1 MGSSAS
7 PVLVVLLVG
16 PQASGKSTVA
26 RSLVEALRERDERA
40 ALIELDAI
48 AGMALPTLPSW
59 DVAADVF
66 ATVIGE
72 WARSDLTCVVAEGI
86 ASRSEIDLV
95 SARVPEPAAIMTI
108 ALTTPLGTA
117 VPRALADPTRG
128 ISRDERWLSD
138 RYDEWR
144 RERAL
149 IDEDLALDMGS
160 LSVQEGVARA
170 VAAIEVKRSELL
182 DESRRHGTAPGPAAA
197 RRASGRSVGRLSA
210 AARSRCADV
219 LSRLARLE
227 TRRPPA
233 FSQAARAPSGRSARR
248 GGRRRSRCRC

>member
-1 MGSSAS
+1 M
-7 PVLVVLLVG
+7 G
-16 PQASGKSTVA
+16 PQAAGKSTVA
-26 RSLVEALRERDERA
+26 RALVEALRERDERA

-72 WARSDLTCVVAEGI
+72 WAGADLTCVVAEGI

-108 ALTTPLGTA
+108 TMTTPLGTA

-128 ISRDERWLSD
+128 ISRDERWLAD
-138 RYDEWR
+138 RYDEWQ

-149 IDEDLALDMGS
+149 IEEDLALDMGS

-170 VAAIEVKRSELL
+170 VAAIDAKRSKLF
-182 DESRRHGTAPGPAAA
+182 DQSRHHGTAPGPAAA
-197 RRASGRSVGRLSA
+197 RRASGRTVGRQSA
-210 AARSRCADV
+210 AARSRYADLLHR
-219 LSRLARLE
+219 LSR
-227 TRRPPA
+227 
-233 FSQAARAPSGRSARR
+233 
-248 GGRRRSRCRC
+248 

>member
-7 PVLVVLLVG
+7 PVPVVLIAG

-26 RSLVEALRERDERA
+26 RALVEALRERDERA
-40 ALIELDAI
+40 ALVELDEI

-59 DVAADVF
+59 DVAADIF
-66 ATVIGE
+66 ATVIGG

-108 ALTTPLGTA
+108 AMTTPLGTA

-128 ISRDERWLSD
+128 ISRDERWLAD

-149 IDEDLALDMGS
+149 IDEDLALDMGT

-182 DESRRHGTAPGPAAA
+182 DQSRRHGTVPGPAAA
-197 RRASGRSVGRLSA
+197 RRASGRTVSRLSA
-210 AARSRCADV
+210 AARSRYADL
-219 LSRLARLE
+219 LSRL
-227 TRRPPA
+227 
-233 FSQAARAPSGRSARR
+233 
-248 GGRRRSRCRC
+248 SR